1 MSGILGSVSLVSGFT
16 ILSRV
21 LGLLRDMLFFACF
34 GGSYVG
40 GAFVLAFTL
49 PNLFRR
55 MLGEGTLSSAFIP
68 VFSETIETKSLDE
81 GLSLLNKVLTRL
93 ALGLVAILLL
103 GLCLVFLVDG
113 LDLLISPKWRLGVEL
128 CSVTLPYVLAICLS
142 ALIVGA
148 LNARKKFS
156 PGASSPIILNLA
168 MIATLAVGGI
178 VYGLDGEDLALALC
192 VSVLIGGV
200 LQLFAPAFSLHRL
213 EGWKYKFDFG
223 QSAEL
228 SRIRELFVVGA
239 FGAAVGQVNVLV
251 SRFLGYSLP
260 DEGAVSMLFLTS
272 RLTELPLGV
281 FAIAIAT
288 VVFPEMARLLGQ
300 KDELGFRRAFTKGL
314 RLTLVIT
321 LPAAM
326 GLALLAEPIL
336 VTLFQWGRF
345 GAGEVLATVPI
356 LMLASFGLPFYAVA
370 AFYIR
375 GFHARK
381 DMKTPLL
388 AALLSLVANLLFSL
402 VLMKYWGVLGLAAA
416 NGLAAI
422 IQTCYLVFRWRK
434 VHDPLESEEDDS
446 PCLFPSIVST
456 VAMSVVVAF
465 GHSGIERL
473 EISDKGSSAIS
484 LTVLIPL
491 ALAVHFVCLWV
502 FSFPEVKVISKTI
515 KRRFRL
521 PDRN

>member
-1 MSGILGSVSLVSGFT
+1 
-16 ILSRV
+16 
-21 LGLLRDMLFFACF
+21 
-34 GGSYVG
+34 
-40 GAFVLAFTL
+40 
-49 PNLFRR
+49 
-55 MLGEGTLSSAFIP
+55 
-68 VFSETIETKSLDE
+68 
-81 GLSLLNKVLTRL
+81 
-93 ALGLVAILLL
+93 
-103 GLCLVFLVDG
+103 
-113 LDLLISPKWRLGVEL
+113 
-128 CSVTLPYVLAICLS
+128 
-142 ALIVGA
+142 
-148 LNARKKFS
+148 
-156 PGASSPIILNLA
+156 
-168 MIATLAVGGI
+168 
-178 VYGLDGEDLALALC
+178 
-192 VSVLIGGV
+192 
-200 LQLFAPAFSLHRL
+200 
-213 EGWKYKFDFG
+213 
-223 QSAEL
+223 
-228 SRIRELFVVGA
+228 
-239 FGAAVGQVNVLV
+239 
-251 SRFLGYSLP
+251 
-260 DEGAVSMLFLTS
+260 MLFLTS

-422 IQTCYLVFRWRK
+422 IQTCYLVFRWRQ

-465 GHSGIERL
+465 GRSGIERL
-473 EISDKGSSAIS
+473 DISHKGSSAIS
-484 LTVLIPL
+484 LAVLIPL

-502 FSFPEVKVISKTI
+502 FSFPEVKAGIDSL
-515 KRRFRL
+515 KRRIRCRGE
-521 PDRN
+521 D